1 MSDFFVR
8 GQIEVVQHQ
17 ENMIEF
23 FAFYLVDR
31 RNEYGLSAFTEEIIQ
46 FRLSDKKLQIGLVSS
61 FRVYRFKI
69 PN

>member
-1 MSDFFVR
+1 
-8 GQIEVVQHQ
+8 
-17 ENMIEF
+17 MIEL

-31 RNEYGLSAFTEEIIQ
+31 RNEYCLSAFTKEIIQ

-61 FRVYRFKI
+61 FRINRFKI